1 MTAAPSFRKK
11 KIVYITHIYINIS
24 SKESLQSVV
33 PLFWNVALRVKQQL
47 NIKNTDSVKKSVW
60 SCEDGIFRTV
70 IPGSFYKEL
79 SEKGS

>member
-11 KIVYITHIYINIS
+11 KKLYILLIYINIS

-47 NIKNTDSVKKSVW
+47 NIKNTDSVKK
-60 SCEDGIFRTV
+60 
-70 IPGSFYKEL
+70 
-79 SEKGS
+79 